1 VSQLLD
7 DSGRVVTL
15 GREIGRGGEGSVFES
30 RDLRRDTVAKVY
42 HGPLPPDKQDK
53 LRAMARLGNGYLQQI
68 SAWPTEVLTRQ
79 MGGAVVG
86 FVMARID
93 GCEPIHN
100 LSSPASRKQI
110 FPTVDYAFLVHVARN
125 VAAAFDAVHA
135 HGHVIGDVNENN
147 FLVGRNGT
155 VKLIDCDSFQIRDG
169 KDHYY
174 CDVGVRLFTPPELQQ
189 LISFRGK
196 ERTANHDN
204 FGLAVL
210 VFQLLLLGRHPYSG
224 VPLGKN
230 DVPIE
235 DAIAQ
240 YRFAYGSDRRNRSV
254 DTPPDAITLPFF
266 PPEIGRALE
275 TAFTEV
281 GSRTGRP
288 TAKEWVTQLEA
299 LRASLRTCPQASNHK
314 YPSHVS
320 ACPWCER
327 EKMGRPAFVAQG
339 GAQTSAAFTTSTSVD
354 VASVWSQIQSLAIL
368 PSLPAY
374 SRPQSNAVGRPAPI
388 QGKKLSSYRMK
399 VSAIA
404 VVAFAATFLLPAL
417 WILVLLVGGLLLL
430 IITHPVAEYMDSLR
444 AAIDVAKKTFE
455 NELDTYNKLVHDPRL
470 TALRDK
476 LQAAKAG
483 IDDLPAL
490 YQRLAQDL
498 QASVRDKQL
507 DAFLDRFL
515 ISDGDIEG
523 IGPTRISALAS
534 FNVETARDIT
544 YNAVIRV
551 QGIGDAL
558 AKRLIAWRQKIEGRF
573 KFDPSKGVPQQDVNA
588 LRVRIANERTQLE
601 QSLRDGA
608 LQMQQ
613 LHSAAL
619 GLRLT
624 VKLRLDTAAVALDQ
638 AEADMASAKKA

>member
-1 VSQLLD
+1 MQWDV
-7 DSGRVVTL
+7 
-15 GREIGRGGEGSVFES
+15 
-30 RDLRRDTVAKVY
+30 RR
-42 HGPLPPDKQDK
+42 
-53 LRAMARLGNGYLQQI
+53 
-68 SAWPTEVLTRQ
+68 
-79 MGGAVVG
+79 
-86 FVMARID
+86 
-93 GCEPIHN
+93 
-100 LSSPASRKQI
+100 
-110 FPTVDYAFLVHVARN
+110 
-125 VAAAFDAVHA
+125 
-135 HGHVIGDVNENN
+135 
-147 FLVGRNGT
+147 
-155 VKLIDCDSFQIRDG
+155 
-169 KDHYY
+169 
-174 CDVGVRLFTPPELQQ
+174 
-189 LISFRGK
+189 
-196 ERTANHDN
+196 
-204 FGLAVL
+204 
-210 VFQLLLLGRHPYSG
+210 
-224 VPLGKN
+224 
-230 DVPIE
+230 
-235 DAIAQ
+235 
-240 YRFAYGSDRRNRSV
+240 RF
-254 DTPPDAITLPFF
+254 
-266 PPEIGRALE
+266 
-275 TAFTEV
+275 
-281 GSRTGRP
+281 
-288 TAKEWVTQLEA
+288 K
-299 LRASLRTCPQASNHK
+299 
-314 YPSHVS
+314 
-320 ACPWCER
+320 
-327 EKMGRPAFVAQG
+327 
-339 GAQTSAAFTTSTSVD
+339 
-354 VASVWSQIQSLAIL
+354 
-368 PSLPAY
+368 
-374 SRPQSNAVGRPAPI
+374 
-388 QGKKLSSYRMK
+388 GKKLSSYRMK